1 MSTQYDQMIDL
12 LKERGFRM
20 TNARKHIV
28 AMFDTDCEPMSALD
42 VQRRLKKKKIDAN
55 QTTVYRELAFLEEQ
69 GLLQSVSFHDG
80 VQRYELASLP
90 HHHHMVCMKCK
101 AVEDVTMEDE
111 LHAIEKKIAKKK
123 QFTILRHSLEFYGF
137 CKKCAL

>member
-1 MSTQYDQMIDL
+1 MTSLYDDMIDT
-12 LKERGFRM
+12 LKSRGFRM

-28 AMFDTDCEPMSALD
+28 GMFDDDCEPMSALD
-42 VQRRLKKKKIDAN
+42 VSKRLKKKKIDAN

-69 GLLQSVSFHDG
+69 GLLQSVSFQDG

-90 HHHHMVCMKCK
+90 HHHHLVCVKCK

-111 LHAIEKKIAKKK
+111 LHAIEKKITKNNR
-123 QFTILRHSLEFYGF
+123 FTVLRHSLEFYGY
-137 CKKCAL
+137 CGKCVV